1 MFKVA
6 FLSLPLLML
15 MPSALAADGQ
25 AAEVQSGDSRDFEA
39 VVLPSIYENAARPLL
54 AAPPFSEFAGHITL
68 IILFQPDCPWCVRQ
82 VKAAEDLQPLAPFLK
97 MALVSLTGR
106 KDPLIHEVLKA
117 RTEIPAYQ
125 GSPDLLKALRN
136 TPGTPCVYL
145 ITPDGR
151 LVAYRRGKQ
160 STEDLYNML
169 LGK

>member
-1 MFKVA
+1 MLVQ
-6 FLSLPLLML
+6 LPFAIGDGAQVENNV
-15 MPSALAADGQ
+15 PSEGGGAETLAPVG
-25 AAEVQSGDSRDFEA
+25 
-39 VVLPSIYENAARPLL
+39 IYDEAARPLL
-54 AAPPFSEFAGHITL
+54 DAPPFAEFDGHITL

-82 VKAAEDLQPLAPFLK
+82 VKAAEELQSLAPFLK

-106 KDPLIHEVLKA
+106 REPLVREVLKA
-117 RTEIPAYQ
+117 NTEIPAYQ
-125 GSPDLLKALRN
+125 GSPELLKALRY